1 MKLSIKSIKH
11 HMIHIGTATL
21 LIFCFLSCSQK
32 EDKQEKN
39 KQIVGDFY
47 NLIFKDHKPKEAVER
62 YVGDKYIQHNPYVPD
77 GTEAFLGFFIPF
89 FKENPDSIAEIK
101 RIVAEGDLVFLHV
114 HAKQNKQ
121 DRGQAII
128 DIFRVENGKIVEHW
142 DVVQPIPEKS
152 ANTNTMF

>member
-1 MKLSIKSIKH
+1 MKLNIKSTKNHLIQ
-11 HMIHIGTATL
+11 IATATL
-21 LIFCFLSCSQK
+21 LLSCFLSCAQK
-32 EDKQEKN
+32 EDKLEKN
-39 KQIVGDFY
+39 KQIVSDFY

-62 YVGDKYIQHNPYVPD
+62 YVGDKYIQHNPYVPN
-77 GTEAFLGFFIPF
+77 GTEAFLEYFIPY
-89 FKENPDSIAEIK
+89 FKNNPDSISEIR

-121 DRGQAII
+121 DRGQAVI
-128 DIFRVENGKIVEHW
+128 DIFRLENGKIVEHW